1 MGFDSSHSHK
11 YKIRGETIPKLLVRE
26 DRNNRFR
33 YRAEYID
40 VTNEELNQF
49 KINPAYGGYVYT
61 ATEDMFAIFRIVMI
75 DDIVLTE
82 KTVDELKELFK
93 TKYGVELEEY
103 GFVY

>member
-1 MGFDSSHSHK
+1 MP
-11 YKIRGETIPKLLVRE
+11 TLLVRE
-26 DRNNRFR
+26 HRSGIP
-33 YRAEYID
+33 RAEYIE

-61 ATEDMFAIFRIVMI
+61 STEDMFAMVRIVMI
-75 DDIVLTE
+75 DDIELTE

-93 TKYGVELEEY
+93 NQYGVELDEY

>member
-1 MGFDSSHSHK
+1 MVQARFDSPHSHK
-11 YKIRGETIPKLLVRE
+11 CELRGNEMPTLLVRE
-26 DRNNRFR
+26 DRSFSPRV
-33 YRAEYID
+33 EYID

-93 TKYGVELEEY
+93 TKYTFY
-103 GFVY
+103 HF

>member
-1 MGFDSSHSHK
+1 MP
-11 YKIRGETIPKLLVRE
+11 TLLVRE
-26 DRNNRFR
+26 HRSGIP
-33 YRAEYID
+33 RAECIE

-49 KINPAYGGYVYT
+49 KINPEYGGFVYT
-61 ATEDMFAIFRIVMI
+61 ATEDMFAIFKVMMI
-75 DDIVLTE
+75 DDIVLTG